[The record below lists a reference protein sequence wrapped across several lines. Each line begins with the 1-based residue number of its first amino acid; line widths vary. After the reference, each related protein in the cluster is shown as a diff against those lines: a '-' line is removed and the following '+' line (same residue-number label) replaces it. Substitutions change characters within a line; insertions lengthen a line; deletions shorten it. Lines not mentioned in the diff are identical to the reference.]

1 MHRTAFIAATVAGLA
16 ASPALAADIDYPAA
30 PPPASS
36 PFYAP
41 ASMVT
46 GDVGLGIA
54 YYNEDNDGAAHDYDT
69 GEVVGSGRVNIPFG
83 PAWNETLEVAGL
95 AEFRDDGYTAIGV
108 FGHTFYKTQQFA
120 AGFVLGG
127 SKVADD
133 GIFTAGLE
141 GAVFAPTTTWTG
153 LVAYN
158 WGSGGTPDYWLA
170 SGEVRLYLNPNTKL
184 NGIVTYADV
193 DSSWMLTAGME
204 HRFDGTQFSLF
215 GTASYFPFD
224 GGNAYE
230 LLAGGRWF
238 FDQPGQTLQGHDNAI
253 PFSMNRAVS
262 F

>member
-1 MHRTAFIAATVAGLA
+1 IRVLFTGQEVTGHVAA
-16 ASPALAADIDYPAA
+16 AA
-30 PPPASS
+30 PEVP
-36 PFYAP
+36 
-41 ASMVT
+41 VR
-46 GDVGLGIA
+46 GDQVDRSVVRA
-54 YYNEDNDGAAHDYDT
+54 AQFRQRVPDQPGAGGFHAVEHHDT